1 MDFVRYESRA
11 SKLRHVRPTDVFAIL
26 VTALGVGAGAYL
38 GTFPADIVRG
48 IGAALVE
55 LSIAGLVLWLFWN
68 HRGLKMGP
76 VVLIAIG
83 ALILGVGIVWYWLDG
98 AGKTAPTKDV
108 TASLTPPVS
117 VSAAIPPPQVA
128 AGATIT
134 STNQSG
140 GQTAQT
146 IINNNAD
153 RPNQGRIE
161 GLLTGGDSYAYF
173 MLYWFDLDQNI
184 AKQFALIRKGSFPL
198 FNLSMR
204 ILDMDTNKD
213 ILTQSYEEVSGGGD
227 TAGAIAGSVNWK
239 LPESVYYRI
248 FFMARNGPWTQDLQL
263 KKSTKANCWLAA
275 TRVRGK
281 RGQILFEHSDSDYI
295 GEFGNPIW
303 RQ

>member
-1 MDFVRYESRA
+1 VRR
-11 SKLRHVRPTDVFAIL
+11 TDVFAIL
-26 VTALGVGAGAYL
+26 ITALGVGAGAYL

-55 LSIAGLVLWLFWN
+55 LSVVGLALWLLWN
-68 HRGLKMGP
+68 HRGVKMGP
-76 VVLIAIG
+76 VVFIVIG
-83 ALILGVGIVWYWLDG
+83 ALILGVGIVWYWIDG
-98 AGKTAPTKDV
+98 AGKTEPTKAV
-108 TASLTPPVS
+108 TAPLTAPAS
-117 VSAAIPPPQVA
+117 ISAAVPPPQVA
-128 AGATIT
+128 SGTTIA

-153 RPNQGRIE
+153 SSNQDRIE

-184 AKQFALIRKGSFPL
+184 AKQSALIRKGSFPL

-204 ILDMDTNKD
+204 ILDMDANRN

-227 TAGAIAGSVNWK
+227 TAGAIAGSVTWK

-275 TRVRGK
+275 TRVKGK
-281 RGQILFEHSDSDYI
+281 RGQILFEHSDSGYTA
-295 GEFGNPIW
+295 EFGSPIW